1 MTAPAVL
8 VFTAVPRIATPSCYQ
23 ANKTVFRADF
33 SKQSDC

>member
-8 VFTAVPRIATPSCYQ
+8 VFTAVLRNGTPSYHQ

-33 SKQSDC
+33 NRQSDC